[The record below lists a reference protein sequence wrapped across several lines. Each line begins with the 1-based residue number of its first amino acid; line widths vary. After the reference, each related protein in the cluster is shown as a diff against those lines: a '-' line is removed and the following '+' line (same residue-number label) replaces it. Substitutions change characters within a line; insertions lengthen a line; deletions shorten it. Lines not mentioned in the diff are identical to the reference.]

1 MTTEKLT
8 TQYDLV
14 YSAPVG
20 YRPLSLD
27 LHRPDRADAPLILF
41 VHGGGWRL
49 GDRRTFCPT
58 MKGDDP
64 FARIVAAGLAVASVD
79 YRLSA
84 EAVYPA
90 QVDDVRSA
98 LAWLR
103 ENADALGIDATR
115 VVLWGESA
123 GATIAALIA
132 LEPESG
138 ALGLVDWYGPA
149 ELVEQARSLGQYDD
163 TDTREAG
170 WLGAA
175 VSADEDRARQASPL
189 HHVHPDA
196 PPVLIAHGLA
206 DTAVPHEQSELFAGA
221 LRAAGVPVELT
232 SVDGA
237 GHMWQ
242 GDDVDRVALLD
253 AGIAFAR
260 RILG

>member
-1 MTTEKLT
+1 MTTERLT
-8 TQYDLV
+8 TARDLV

-49 GDRRTFCPT
+49 GDRRTFYPT

-64 FARIVAAGLAVASVD
+64 FDRIVAAGLAVASVD
-79 YRLSA
+79 YRLSG
-84 EAVYPA
+84 EAIFPA
-90 QVDDVRSA
+90 QVDDVRAA
-98 LAWLR
+98 LSWLR
-103 ENADALGIDATR
+103 ENADRLGIDASR

-149 ELVEQARSLGQYDD
+149 DLVELARSLGQSDD
-163 TDTREAG
+163 TDSREAG

-175 VSADEDRARQASPL
+175 VSADEDRAREASPL

-196 PPVLIAHGLA
+196 PPALIAHGLA
-206 DTAVPHEQSELFAGA
+206 DVAVPHAQSERFADA
-221 LRAAGVPVELT
+221 LTAAGVPVELT
-232 SVDGA
+232 LVEGA
-237 GHMWQ
+237 GHLWQ
-242 GDDVDRVALLD
+242 GDVDRMALLD
-253 AGIAFAR
+253 AGIAFAAR
-260 RILG
+260 VLG

>member
-1 MTTEKLT
+1 VT
-8 TQYDLV
+8 TQRDLV
-14 YSAPVG
+14 FSAPVG

-27 LHRPDRADAPLILF
+27 LHRPEGADAPLIVF

-64 FARIVAAGLAVASVD
+64 FARIVAAGIAVASVD

-84 EAVYPA
+84 EAVFPA
-90 QVDDVRSA
+90 QVDDVRAA
-98 LAWLR
+98 LGWLR
-103 ENADALGIDATR
+103 ANADELGIDASR

-123 GATIAALIA
+123 GATLAALVA
-132 LEPESG
+132 LEPD
-138 ALGLVDWYGPA
+138 ADARGLVDWYGPA
-149 ELVEQARSLGQYDD
+149 DLVELARSLGQSDD

-170 WLGAA
+170 WLGTA
-175 VSADEDRARQASPL
+175 VSADEARARAASPR

-196 PPVLIAHGLA
+196 PAVLIAHGLA
-206 DTAVPHEQSELFAGA
+206 DVAVPYGQSELFADA

-232 SVDGA
+232 AVEGA

-242 GDDVDRVALLD
+242 GDDVDRLALLD
-253 AGIAFAR
+253 AGIAFTAR
-260 RILG
+260 VLR